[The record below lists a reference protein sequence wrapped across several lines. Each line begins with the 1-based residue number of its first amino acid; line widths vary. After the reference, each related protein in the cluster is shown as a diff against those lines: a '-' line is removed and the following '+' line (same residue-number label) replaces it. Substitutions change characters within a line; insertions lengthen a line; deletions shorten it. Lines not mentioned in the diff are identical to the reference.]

1 MCVLS
6 LAKSSGKQSFGR
18 EHITKNFKIMVALI
32 ILYKKIWFDK
42 QSAFEKT
49 IVLMCSI
56 SFLFSC
62 TEIDKKKE
70 KERKNFPQEAYIPL
84 IQYII
89 CL

>member
-1 MCVLS
+1 
-6 LAKSSGKQSFGR
+6 
-18 EHITKNFKIMVALI
+18 MVALI

-56 SFLFSC
+56 QQFLKFFSFFMHWNWQ
-62 TEIDKKKE
+62 TNK